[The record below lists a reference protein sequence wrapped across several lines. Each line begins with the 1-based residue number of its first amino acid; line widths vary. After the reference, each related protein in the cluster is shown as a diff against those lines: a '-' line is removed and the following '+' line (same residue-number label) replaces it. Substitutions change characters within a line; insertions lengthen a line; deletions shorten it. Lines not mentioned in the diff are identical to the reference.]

1 MSYLTSLL
9 MDLQNEIVKY
19 NGEWRTAYAM
29 EQGNIPVDDSIL
41 QSATE
46 SKVKINDLTQQ
57 LDTLTANDVDAQ
69 REYTALRERLSDFN
83 IDPHVMSMLPDA
95 NYAQTKNVAA
105 SAMVN
110 AVEATAVDEKESL
123 FELDQDS
130 FINSARSQNMTA
142 SEKQAAGITT
152 WDTEEMAANAVKL
165 KDTAENISVMKTEYE
180 KLMNDVKDVW
190 SGEAANV
197 FMTTMSVDAEAISVL
212 SANVMLLAETL
223 SKIST
228 MYEDCENK
236 VAKNMLQIESEI
248 AG

>member
-1 MSYLTSLL
+1 

-29 EQGNIPVDDSIL
+29 EHGNIPVDDRVL

-46 SKVKINDLTQQ
+46 SQVKIKDLTQQ
-57 LDTLTANDVDAQ
+57 IETLTANDVEAQ
-69 REYTALRERLSDFN
+69 QEYMALRGRLSDFN
-83 IDPHVMSMLPDA
+83 IDTHVMSMLPKA
-95 NYAQTKNVAA
+95 TYAQVNNA
-105 SAMVN
+105 STTETVN
-110 AVEATAVDEKESL
+110 AVESTAVDEKESL

-130 FINSARSQNMTA
+130 FINSTRSQNMTA

-165 KDTAENISVMKTEYE
+165 KDTAENISVMKMEYE

-212 SANVMLLAETL
+212 SSNVMLLAETL

-248 AG
+248 SG